1 MSEPRI
7 EITDLGTWGT
17 AALLAEYDP
26 QGDVIRVNAR
36 AVERIRAACTAAEA
50 AQFVTCAIAHERYH
64 RAHPAAGEHETRHHA
79 AAVSGLGEERLLVLL
94 RAGARAPSAAPHL

>member
-7 EITDLGTWGT
+7 EIADLGTWGA

-36 AVERIRAACTAAEA
+36 VVERVRTAGDAAQA
-50 AQFVTCAIAHERYH
+50 AQFLTCAIAHERYH
-64 RAHPAAGEHETRHHA
+64 RAHPAASEEEAQHHA
-79 AAVSGLGEERLLVLL
+79 VTVSGLDQERFQALL
-94 RAGARAPSAAPHL
+94 RACARSTSNP